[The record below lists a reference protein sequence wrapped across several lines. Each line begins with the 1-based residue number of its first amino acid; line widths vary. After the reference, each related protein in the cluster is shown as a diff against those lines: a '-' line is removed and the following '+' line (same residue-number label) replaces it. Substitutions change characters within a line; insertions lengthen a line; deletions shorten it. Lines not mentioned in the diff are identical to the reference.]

1 MLGNQLKKVNYKL
14 LVIND
19 TYTVEHLAAFAVEGI
34 KYPKLNEV
42 VELLRVIKYPRLKRT
57 GFVVAPYQN
66 QFMKAFTSGMEGS
79 SELTFGSHRFVHLN
93 GTPLSK
99 EEIDEIRIKKE
110 LDKIMVPIKP
120 NENERI

>member
-1 MLGNQLKKVNYKL
+1 MEL

-19 TYTVEHLAAFAVEGI
+19 IYTAEHLAAFAAEGI
-34 KYPKLNEV
+34 KYPKLNEI
-42 VELLRVIKYPRLKRT
+42 VELLRVVKYPRLKRT

-66 QFMKAFTSGMEGS
+66 QFMKAFASGMEGS

-110 LDKIMVPIKP
+110 LDKIMVPIKRK
-120 NENERI
+120 EDDKQL